1 MEESSVDD
9 SRAEPQEIVEFEY
22 DSDRKPAAVPDSN
35 DGVDGAM
42 TRVKNLHLRK
52 NASHTEATWRA
63 ESNV

>member
-35 DGVDGAM
+35 DGVDGAT